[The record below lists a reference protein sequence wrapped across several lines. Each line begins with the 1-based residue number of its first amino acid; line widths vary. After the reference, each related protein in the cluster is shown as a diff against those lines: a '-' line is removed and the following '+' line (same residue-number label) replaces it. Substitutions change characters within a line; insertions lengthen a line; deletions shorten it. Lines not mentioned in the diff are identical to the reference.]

1 MKLALVQM
9 SISDSMD
16 QNLKKTLHSIDEAA
30 AKGAKAICFPEL
42 QLSPFFPQYPGKK
55 VSKYALPIDSEIVQQ
70 IQKKCCEH
78 QMIGFPN
85 FYLEENNKCY
95 DASPVF
101 DSNGMLLGVSK
112 MVHIAQAEF
121 FYEQDY
127 YTQSDSGFHVYET
140 SFGNIGVVICFDR
153 HFPESIR
160 TCAMKGA
167 KLIIIP
173 TANTKA
179 EPTQLFEWEVRV
191 AAMQNGVFIAMCN
204 RVGLEGEMDFCG
216 ESIVVDPNGDVF
228 VKADDKEQIVY
239 ADLNLDDSTKT
250 QENRPYLPLRRPETY
265 L

>member
-9 SISDSMD
+9 SMKDSMD
-16 QNLKKTLHSIDEAA
+16 KNLKKILQSIDEAA
-30 AKGAKAICFPEL
+30 AKGAEAICFPEV

-55 VSKYALPIDSEIVQQ
+55 ASQYALSIDSDFVQQ

-78 QMIGFPN
+78 QMIGVPN
-85 FYLEENNKCY
+85 FYLEENNKYY

-101 DSNGMLLGVSK
+101 DSDGTLLGISK

-140 SFGNIGVVICFDR
+140 SIGNIGVVICFDR

-160 TCAMKGA
+160 TCAIKGA

-179 EPTQLFEWEVRV
+179 EPVQLFEWEVRV

-204 RVGLEGEMDFCG
+204 RVGLEGEMDFSG

-228 VKADDKEQIVY
+228 VKAEDKEQILY
-239 ADLNLDDSTKT
+239 ADLNLDDSTKVQDT
-250 QENRPYLPLRRPETY
+250 RPFLNLRRPETY